1 MVNNRNKY
9 YAKTIL
15 GDYEIM
21 SNNIN
26 KVKRKWDICNNMFKI
41 SDALSKQKE
50 NPLNKFCSSCYETSN
65 GETLLSNEL
74 EDGNKNTIIN

>member
-1 MVNNRNKY
+1 
-9 YAKTIL
+9 
-15 GDYEIM
+15 
-21 SNNIN
+21 
-26 KVKRKWDICNNMFKI
+26 MFKI

-50 NPLNKFCSSCYETSN
+50 NPLNKFCFSCYETSN